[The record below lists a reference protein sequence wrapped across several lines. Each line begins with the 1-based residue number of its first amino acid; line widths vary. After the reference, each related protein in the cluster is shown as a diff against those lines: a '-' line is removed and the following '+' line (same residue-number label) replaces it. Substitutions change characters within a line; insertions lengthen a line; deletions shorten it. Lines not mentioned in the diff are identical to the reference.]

1 MQSRKKE
8 ILIISI
14 FLMIQ
19 TVIYIICGIN
29 KSYIHMDEA
38 YSLGLA
44 SYDKVEIQDNEDFYD
59 TWHTKEYYEDYLS
72 VQEDEKGSYSQVY
85 ENQKNDVHP
94 PLYYLLLRVGMGVTG
109 EHFSKWSGIV
119 INIVIYVFITI
130 FMYLILQKILAG
142 QNKVKE
148 KSIVLAF
155 LSSITMA
162 SLTNAIYIR
171 MYALSALNILITTFL
186 HIKLFEEKQSFKLLF
201 AIGITALIGSL
212 THYYYLFYLV
222 VLYLI
227 LAIKYIKEKEYKLLV
242 KYTLTMA
249 IAGILSLLIF
259 PYSIQHMFFGYRG
272 QGVISNLTDIPKFL
286 TSVGA
291 YLAKVN
297 RFGFNNLLFVILM
310 AIIGILIYNKR
321 HKNHSINNKK
331 ENRGILKLIYLPTIF
346 YFVIVAIASPWI
358 ELRYVAPICS
368 LIFVLVIYYLYEL
381 LKTILDE
388 KKSDIVLSIVF
399 ILILA
404 MPIVCKIEPEVLYS
418 DKKEI
423 VEKLEGELNLPT
435 LFSFNSQN
443 NRFLDDILLFSKLD
457 ESYIAKDLECT
468 RENIQNIFKDKDVS
482 KGIIVFINEGQE
494 NDTIIETIK
503 NAIKLKDSQYLKRL
517 NACDVYYLK

>member
-1 MQSRKKE
+1 MKNRKKE

-14 FLMIQ
+14 FLIIQ
-19 TVIYIICGIN
+19 TIIYIICGIN

-44 SYDKVEIQDNEDFYD
+44 SYDKVEIQNNQDFYN

-72 VQEDEKGSYSQVY
+72 VQEDEKENYSQVY

-94 PLYYLLLRVGMGVTG
+94 PLYYLLLRVGMGIAG
-109 EHFSKWSGIV
+109 EHFSKWSGII
-119 INIVIYVFITI
+119 INIIIYVFITI

-142 QNKVKE
+142 QDKVKE
-148 KSIVLAF
+148 KSIILAF

-186 HIKLFEEKQSFKLLF
+186 HIKLFEEKQSFKLLL
-201 AIGITALIGSL
+201 AIGVTALIGSL

-227 LAIKYIKEKEYKLLV
+227 LAVKYIKEKEYKSLI

-249 IAGILSLLIF
+249 MAGILSLLIF
-259 PYSIQHMFFGYRG
+259 PYSIQHMFLGYRG
-272 QGVISNLTDIPKFL
+272 QGVISNLGNIPKFL

-291 YLAKVN
+291 YLAKIN
-297 RFGFNNLLFVILM
+297 YFGFNNSLFVITI
-310 AIIGILIYNKR
+310 AIIGILIYNKM
-321 HKNHSINNKK
+321 HKNIILITKK

-346 YFVIVAIASPWI
+346 YFIIVSVASPWI
-358 ELRYVAPICS
+358 ELRYVAPICN
-368 LIFVLVIYYLYEL
+368 LVFALVIYYLYEL
-381 LKTILDE
+381 LKTVLDE
-388 KKSDIVLSIVF
+388 KKTNIALSIIF
-399 ILILA
+399 ILILV
-404 MPIVCKIEPEVLYS
+404 MPIICRIEPEVLYS
-418 DKKEI
+418 DKREI

-435 LFSFNSQN
+435 IFSFNSQN
-443 NRFLDDILLFSKLD
+443 NRFLDDILLFAKLD

-468 RENIQNIFKDKDVS
+468 EENIQNIFKDKDVS
-482 KGIIVFINEGQE
+482 RGIIVFINEGQE
-494 NDTIIETIK
+494 NDNIIETIK
-503 NAIKLKDSQYLKRL
+503 NAMKLEESQYLKRL